1 MLKISQLTKLCI
13 KKATK
18 LHVYSIEGVDNDDL
32 ESFNTAIELIS
43 TKQPLIDYLWDIETI
58 EEQNSNKKTLE
69 LCNSAKALAKHDT
82 EMKLIQSQVSQL
94 QNYKTMVDR
103 FNANSDNKK
112 LETDIHI
119 ESKHQSKSLLKQST
133 MLSEEWKDPIYI
145 RDNVSSKQF
154 RKPEVIHIPHIK
166 TFNHLT
172 NSVQIILMKTL
183 NGTTY
188 AILLIIIIQTII
200 IIIISKN
207 IYQNRLIQY
216 HHKI

>member
-1 MLKISQLTKLCI
+1 MSLIKSTSMTDLTAGFTNVDLSEQRLSVALNEEVDRRADETKKRTLAEKVEKERLEQIELLKLVTEKKDFMESYVMLKISQLTKLCI

-112 LETDIHI
+112 LETDINI

-133 MLSEEWKDPIYI
+133 MLSE
-145 RDNVSSKQF
+145 
-154 RKPEVIHIPHIK
+154 
-166 TFNHLT
+166 
-172 NSVQIILMKTL
+172 
-183 NGTTY
+183 
-188 AILLIIIIQTII
+188 
-200 IIIISKN
+200 
-207 IYQNRLIQY
+207 
-216 HHKI
+216 

>member
-1 MLKISQLTKLCI
+1 MTDLTAGFTNVDLSEQRLSVALNEEVDRRADETKKRTLAEKVEKERLEQIELLRLVSEKKDFMENYAMLKISQLTKLCI

-69 LCNSAKALAKHDT
+69 LCNCAKALAKHDT

-103 FNANSDNKK
+103 FNANSPIN
-112 LETDIHI
+112 IFF
-119 ESKHQSKSLLKQST
+119 
-133 MLSEEWKDPIYI
+133 MLI
-145 RDNVSSKQF
+145 
-154 RKPEVIHIPHIK
+154 
-166 TFNHLT
+166 
-172 NSVQIILMKTL
+172 
-183 NGTTY
+183 
-188 AILLIIIIQTII
+188 
-200 IIIISKN
+200 
-207 IYQNRLIQY
+207 
-216 HHKI
+216 